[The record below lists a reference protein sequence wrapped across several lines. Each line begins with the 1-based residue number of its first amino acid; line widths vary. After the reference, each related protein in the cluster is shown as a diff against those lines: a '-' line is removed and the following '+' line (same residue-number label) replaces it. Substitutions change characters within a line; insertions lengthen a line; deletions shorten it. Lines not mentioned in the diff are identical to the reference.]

1 VTRVA
6 AWARRAWQIATDPRG
21 AAESDALVAS
31 LVGSAVKAG
40 LVYCVVHPDVPAVT
54 TVRVGGH
61 TLAVCS
67 GCLDLAGSEWG
78 WAA

>member
-6 AWARRAWQIATDPRG
+6 AWAQRAWQIAMDPRG
-21 AAESDALVAS
+21 AADRALVAS
-31 LVGSAVKAG
+31 LVASAVKAG
-40 LVYCVVHPDVPAVT
+40 LVYCVAHPDVPAVT

-61 TLAVCS
+61 TLAVCA